1 MEIYLNIYWKNKDS
15 KTDRHIAREKVYGKR
30 IKHRKRNQYMG
41 IYIYTPE
48 HVHLVTACPR
58 SLVHFHDSWILCRK
72 EEEAQ
77 SHRLREKILLE
88 ITCETE

>member
-1 MEIYLNIYWKNKDS
+1 MEIYLNIHWENKDG

-48 HVHLVTACPR
+48 HVHLVTACP
-58 SLVHFHDSWILCRK
+58 
-72 EEEAQ
+72 
-77 SHRLREKILLE
+77 
-88 ITCETE
+88 